1 MLACVLGAA
10 CCLGA
15 SRDAQNEAIDASVRH
30 LRTAVT
36 VQRDGSHLAMLFS
49 LRQLRDPSLAP
60 LFRQLVQHPEWQ
72 VQVHAVLGLAE
83 LNPAPAEGEHE
94 ASNGRLDPWLVAQ
107 ITPTAQEAAIASGL
121 DMSLLGSAEIA
132 ELLTSTSLP
141 DLSRLMLLAEQITAG
156 IAVDAA
162 ALRPLAQ
169 HEDVRIAGLAS
180 LLLAGGGDADRL
192 NAFVSTFSSLSPQ
205 DQNLWLPWLLD
216 AVRQYRLHAAAP
228 WLIEMLSALRDES
241 ASRSVVHA
249 LMLLD
254 PQKHLATLK
263 RTLGPNP
270 SYRDRVHFGL
280 MLLSL
285 ASNEDQP
292 NAPALTEAF
301 DFIRGQEELT
311 RAIADV
317 GKAMIAGNATAG
329 SLIRLID
336 LSHLR
341 SMEWAV
347 HAAKKLSDAHAKAVY
362 AHMLDTLE
370 AAPASAERAAITTI
384 AAARLYDVD
393 PHGTLA
399 RLEQATD
406 DSLVRQVIL
415 LGMLDSRA
423 PLPDGAAD
431 RLKRAGFGRADSMAT
446 LLVAKHAEP
455 AGSLSPTDLRK
466 LGMIASGGGRL
477 SEPLRAQAAWLYL
490 KHTKQIDA
498 GLGRM
503 FAGAPTR

>member
-1 MLACVLGAA
+1 MMACLLGAA
-10 CCLGA
+10 CCFGA
-15 SRDAQNEAIDASVRH
+15 SRDTRNDAIDASVRH

-36 VQRDGSHLAMLFS
+36 AQRDGSHLAMLFS

-83 LNPAPAEGEHE
+83 LTPAPAEGEHGT
-94 ASNGRLDPWLVAQ
+94 SGGRLDPWLVAQ

-121 DMSLLGSAEIA
+121 DMNLLGPAEIT

-141 DLSRLMLLAEQITAG
+141 ALSRLMLLAEQITAG
-156 IAVDAA
+156 VAVDAA
-162 ALRPLAQ
+162 SLRPLAQ

-180 LLLAGGGDADRL
+180 LLLAGLGEADRL
-192 NAFVSTFSSLSPQ
+192 SAFVTTFSALSPQ

-216 AVRQYRLHAAAP
+216 AVRQYRLHAAGP
-228 WLIEMLSALRDES
+228 WLVEMLSASRDES
-241 ASRSVVHA
+241 ASRSLVHA

-254 PQKHLATLK
+254 PQKHLASLK

-270 SYRDRVHFGL
+270 SFRDRVHFGL

-285 ASNEDQP
+285 ASNEHEP
-292 NAPALTEAF
+292 NAPALAEAF
-301 DFIRGQEELT
+301 DLIRGQEELT
-311 RAIADV
+311 RAIADA
-317 GKAMIAGNATAG
+317 GKAMIAGNASAG
-329 SLIRLID
+329 SLIRVID
-336 LSHLR
+336 LGHLR
-341 SMEWAV
+341 STEWAV
-347 HAAKKLSDAHAKAVY
+347 HAAKQLSEAHAGAVY

-370 AAPASAERAAITTI
+370 TTPATAERAAITTI

-393 PHGTLA
+393 PQGTLA
-399 RLEQATD
+399 RLDRAED
-406 DSLVRQVIL
+406 DSLARQVIL

-423 PLPDGAAD
+423 PLPEGAAD

-455 AGSLSPTDLRK
+455 AGALDPTDLRK

-490 KHTKQIDA
+490 KHTKQVEA